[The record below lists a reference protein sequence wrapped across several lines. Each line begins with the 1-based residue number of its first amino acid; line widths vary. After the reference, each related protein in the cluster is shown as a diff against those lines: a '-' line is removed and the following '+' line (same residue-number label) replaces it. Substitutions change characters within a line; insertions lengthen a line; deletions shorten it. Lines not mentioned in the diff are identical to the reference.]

1 MTAPQAFP
9 AAKLNSSAAI
19 SPRSKAVVPSTP
31 VVRLREA
38 GQPRGLAERAGIL
51 LHGRSRTK
59 QEMLDLA
66 TGLEIGGTR
75 WIAPYADNGLWYPGR
90 FMEPLESNEPFLTRS
105 VERCHRLV
113 VDASEARDKNEDGR
127 LGPDQL
133 FIVGFSQGACIA
145 AEYALR
151 HPGCVGAIVVF
162 SGCLM
167 GPAETAWRPA
177 HGKTLHGLKVFIS
190 GSDVDEWIP
199 EERSRQTAQILTS
212 LGADVELHIYPS
224 RPHLVSSLEVSEART
239 FLRSAVLAFQNP
251 RLLRST

>member
-1 MTAPQAFP
+1 MANHTQ
-9 AAKLNSSAAI
+9 
-19 SPRSKAVVPSTP
+19 

-90 FMEPLESNEPFLTRS
+90 FMEPLASNEPFLTRS

-113 VDASEARDKNEDGR
+113 EDASDGGR
-127 LGPDQL
+127 LGPSRI

-145 AEYALR
+145 IEYALR
-151 HPGCVGAIVVF
+151 HPGCCGAIVVF

-167 GPAETAWRPA
+167 GPAGTDWHPA
-177 HGKTLHGLKVFIS
+177 GGGTLRGMNVFIT

-199 EERSRQTAQILTS
+199 EEQTREAGRVLTE
-212 LGADVELHIYPS
+212 LGADVDLRIYPS
-224 RPHLVSSLEVSEART
+224 RPHIVSSLELAEARA
-239 FLRSAVLAFQNP
+239 FLRSRMLEVPA
-251 RLLRST
+251 

>member
-1 MTAPQAFP
+1 
-9 AAKLNSSAAI
+9 
-19 SPRSKAVVPSTP
+19 VPIHTQ

-38 GQPRGLAERAGIL
+38 GQPRGSAERAGIL

-75 WIAPYADNGLWYPGR
+75 WIAPYADQGLWYPGR

-113 VDASEARDKNEDGR
+113 LDAGEDGR
-127 LGPDQL
+127 LGPHQL

-145 AEYALR
+145 MEYALR
-151 HPGCVGAIVVF
+151 HPDSCAAIVVF

-167 GPAETAWRPA
+167 GPPGTDWRPA
-177 HGKTLHGLKVFIS
+177 NGKTLRGLRVFLT
-190 GSDVDEWIP
+190 GSDMDEWIP
-199 EERSRQTAQILTS
+199 EDRTRQTAQVLS
-212 LGADVELHIYPS
+212 NLGAEVEMHVYPS
-224 RPHLVSSLEVSEART
+224 RTHIVSNLELAEARR
-239 FLRSAVLAFQNP
+239 FLA
-251 RLLRST
+251 STVPAEQPVSTAP

>member
-1 MTAPQAFP
+1 
-9 AAKLNSSAAI
+9 
-19 SPRSKAVVPSTP
+19 

-90 FMEPLESNEPFLTRS
+90 FVEPLESNEPFLTRS

-113 VDASEARDKNEDGR
+113 SDAEEAGR
-127 LGPDQL
+127 LGPSQI
-133 FIVGFSQGACIA
+133 FIVGFSQGACVAI
-145 AEYALR
+145 EYALR
-151 HPGCVGAIVVF
+151 HPGCCGAIVVF

-167 GPAETAWRPA
+167 GPPGTEWRPA
-177 HGKTLHGLKVFIS
+177 GRATLKGLHVFIT
-190 GSDVDEWIP
+190 GSDMDEWIP
-199 EERSRQTAQILTS
+199 EQRSRDAARVLTD
-212 LGADVELHIYPS
+212 LGADVDLRIYPS
-224 RPHLVSSLEVSEART
+224 RPHIVSDLELAEARA
-239 FLRSAVLAFQNP
+239 FLRLQGSVL
-251 RLLRST
+251 R

>member
-1 MTAPQAFP
+1 VATHT
-9 AAKLNSSAAI
+9 
-19 SPRSKAVVPSTP
+19 PRTHTSG
-31 VVRLREA
+31 VRLREA

-75 WIAPYADNGLWYPGR
+75 WIAPYADQGLWYPGR

-105 VERCHRLV
+105 VERCHSLV
-113 VDASEARDKNEDGR
+113 LDASEGGR
-127 LGPDQL
+127 LGPSQI

-145 AEYALR
+145 IEYALR
-151 HPGCVGAIVVF
+151 HPGCCGAIVVF

-167 GPAETAWRPA
+167 GPPGTDWRPA
-177 HGKTLHGLKVFIS
+177 DGKTLRGLRVFIT

-199 EERSRQTAQILTS
+199 EERTRQTALVLTN
-212 LGADVELHIYPS
+212 LGADVDSRIYPS
-224 RPHLVSSLEVSEART
+224 RPHIVSNLELAEARA
-239 FLRSAVLAFQNP
+239 FLRSRML
-251 RLLRST
+251 

>member
-1 MTAPQAFP
+1 MATHT
-9 AAKLNSSAAI
+9 
-19 SPRSKAVVPSTP
+19 PRIDTSG
-31 VVRLREA
+31 VRLREA

-90 FMEPLESNEPFLTRS
+90 FMEPLASNEPFLTRS

-113 VDASEARDKNEDGR
+113 LDASEEGR
-127 LGPDQL
+127 LDRSRI

-145 AEYALR
+145 VEYALR
-151 HPGCVGAIVVF
+151 HPGCCGAIVVF

-167 GPAETAWRPA
+167 GPPDTAWCPA
-177 HGKTLHGLKVFIS
+177 GNGTLKGLQVFIT
-190 GSDVDEWIP
+190 GSDTDEWIP
-199 EERSRQTAQILTS
+199 EEQTRQAARVLAG
-212 LGADVELHIYPS
+212 LGADVELRIYPS
-224 RPHLVSSLEVSEART
+224 RPHIVSHLELAEART
-239 FLRSAVLAFQNP
+239 FLRSRMLKIPA
-251 RLLRST
+251 